1 MKPHKKTVAANC
13 LYSGD
18 MLNPSDLD
26 QKAIALRF
34 ERLGREKPIGRSIDR
49 IDFYLREVE
58 RRMLERLSWTKLVPT
73 TVLDIG
79 CGRGHGVEALQQL
92 FPSATVI
99 GADLAFGMMS
109 PGALN
114 RPVDGQPAAASKLT
128 KLLAVF
134 KPKILL
140 KPKANLVQADSGCL
154 PFPSNS
160 IDLIW
165 SNLMFHWLPDAQISA
180 AEWYRVIQPNGLL
193 SFTAL
198 GVDTFKELRG
208 LGLPLMALP
217 DMHDI
222 GDLLVK
228 SGFSEPVMDQQ
239 KLVLTYVETSKLIE
253 EISSFGGHCQRGRAG
268 GLKVDKHWKNTLD
281 ALETLRGPDGKIS
294 LTTEIVFGHT
304 WCPPAKKRFDGWAPL
319 EMKSYVRK

>member
-1 MKPHKKTVAANC
+1 
-13 LYSGD
+13 

-34 ERLGREKPIGRSIDR
+34 ERLGQAKPSGRSIDR

-58 RRMLERLSWTKLVPT
+58 RRMLERLSWTKLVPAN
-73 TVLDIG
+73 VLDIG
-79 CGRGHGVEALQQL
+79 CGRGHGVAALQQL
-92 FPSATVI
+92 FPQATVI
-99 GADLAFGMMS
+99 GADLAFAMMS
-109 PGALN
+109 PNTQNQSSPDSRTGTT
-114 RPVDGQPAAASKLT
+114 SKLT
-128 KLLAVF
+128 KLFAAF
-134 KPKILL
+134 KPKSLM
-140 KPKANLVQADSGCL
+140 NTRSCLVQADSGRL
-154 PFPSNS
+154 PFSS
-160 IDLIW
+160 GSVDLIW

-180 AEWYRVIQPNGLL
+180 AEWYRVIRPNGLL

-239 KLVLTYVETSKLIE
+239 KLALTYTDASKLIE
-253 EISSFGGHCQRGRAG
+253 EIASFGGHCQARRGV
-268 GLKVDKHWKNTLD
+268 GLKVDKQWKNTRD
-281 ALETLRGPDGKIS
+281 ALESLRGPDGKIN

-304 WCPPAKKRFDGWAPL
+304 WCPPTKKRFDGWAPL
-319 EMKSYVRK
+319 EMKSYVKK

>member
-1 MKPHKKTVAANC
+1 
-13 LYSGD
+13 

-58 RRMLERLSWTKLVPT
+58 RRMLERLSWTKLVPN

-99 GADLAFGMMS
+99 GADLAFGMMTS
-109 PGALN
+109 EA
-114 RPVDGQPAAASKLT
+114 RSRSIHSQPALASNLT
-128 KLLAVF
+128 KLLAAF
-134 KPKILL
+134 KPKVVS
-140 KPKANLVQADSGCL
+140 KPIQKLVQADSGCL
-154 PFPSNS
+154 PFLANS
-160 IDLIW
+160 VDLIW
-165 SNLMFHWLPDAQISA
+165 SNLMFHWLPDAQVSA

-239 KLVLTYVETSKLIE
+239 KLALTYVETDKLIE
-253 EISSFGGHCQRGRAG
+253 EISSFGGHCQRDRAD
-268 GLKVDKHWKNTLD
+268 GLKVDKHWKNTRD
-281 ALETLRGPDGKIS
+281 ALESLRGPDGKIS

-304 WCPPAKKRFDGWAPL
+304 WCPPIKKRFDGWASL
-319 EMKSYVRK
+319 EMKPYVRK